1 MLNRTPGSANHLVVL
16 SPLDEMPAM
25 PVTTCGRPLEQLWC
39 LRFMVQLKKLLCKRQ
54 SKRQKAARKERL
66 MAHIVNLESRRK
78 EKQEKLV
85 QALAN
90 GMERRQGQE
99 RGVERREQFQVRF
112 S

>member
-1 MLNRTPGSANHLVVL
+1 MLTFYGAAQ
-16 SPLDEMPAM
+16 EIA
-25 PVTTCGRPLEQLWC
+25 
-39 LRFMVQLKKLLCKRQ
+39 VQAAIKEA
-54 SKRQKAARKERL
+54 KAARKERL

-85 QALAN
+85 KAKAN

>member
-1 MLNRTPGSANHLVVL
+1 MLTFYGAAQ
-16 SPLDEMPAM
+16 EIA
-25 PVTTCGRPLEQLWC
+25 
-39 LRFMVQLKKLLCKRQ
+39 VQAAIKEA
-54 SKRQKAARKERL
+54 KAARKERL

-99 RGVERREQFQVRF
+99 RGVERRAQFQVRF
-112 S
+112 G